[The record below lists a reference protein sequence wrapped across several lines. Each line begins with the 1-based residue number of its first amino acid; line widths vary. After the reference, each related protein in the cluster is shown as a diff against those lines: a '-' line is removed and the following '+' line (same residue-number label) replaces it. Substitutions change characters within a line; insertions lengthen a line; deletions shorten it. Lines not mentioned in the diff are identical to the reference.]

1 MNPVQEKAGTTVTA
15 NLLTGLGIDEF
26 YVRTD
31 GVGSR
36 ALLTDALGSTVA
48 LGDSTGTLQT
58 QYTYESFGSATTV
71 GQTNASSYKYTGRED
86 DGTGLYYYRA
96 RYYHPRLQRF
106 IAEDPIGFLAGSA
119 NFYAYVSNSP
129 IGSADAL
136 GLLENFIFPLNG
148 QSQST
153 LQCSCGATYPAFSG
167 AAGARNDPSQVNVP
181 NVGAIPPGT
190 YYIID
195 RQSGG
200 HLGWLNRLLG
210 IKTNWF
216 SLYSDDGQ
224 IDDFASVGGVLRGQ
238 FRLHPGGNSA
248 GCITLT
254 NSNDFDRLRSL
265 LLETQKAKIPGT
277 NINYYGTVTVK

>member
-1 MNPVQEKAGTTVTA
+1 MSFTYDSFGRRTGKTVQGVTTNFVYDGLNPVQEKAGVTVTA

-26 YVRTD
+26 FTRTD

-36 ALLTDALGSTVA
+36 ALLPDALGSTVA
-48 LGDSTGTLQT
+48 LGDGTGTLQT
-58 QYTYESFGSATTV
+58 RYTYEPFGYAT
-71 GQTNASSYKYTGRED
+71 QTGLASSSSYKYTGRED

-106 IAEDPIGFLAGSA
+106 IGEDPIGFTGGA
-119 NFYAYVSNSP
+119 NFYAYVGNGP
-129 IGSADAL
+129 IGSTDAL
-136 GLLENFIFPLNG
+136 GLLEDFTFPLNG
-148 QSQST
+148 QSLSS
-153 LQCSCGATYPAFSG
+153 LQCSCGASYPAFSG
-167 AAGARNDPSQVNVP
+167 VVGARNDPSQVNVP

-200 HLGWLNRLLG
+200 YLGWMYNLLG

-216 SLYSDDGQ
+216 SLYNNDGQ
-224 IDDFASVGGVLRGQ
+224 IDDFTSVGGVLRGQ

-248 GCITLT
+248 G
-254 NSNDFDRLRSL
+254 
-265 LLETQKAKIPGT
+265 
-277 NINYYGTVTVK
+277 